1 MAAPK
6 PNGDAGQLA
15 ALPTTSDQRHSCC
28 DTGPETQLLRY
39 HSRDAAVP
47 HSSATLTLSCSIW
60 VTRSVAAS
68 TFGSSATDAACAGA
82 ARAASAWVRERGT
95 EIHFLYKNGKKNV
108 TPAESVSLFHEFK
121 NKYSNFIFI
130 STDGS
135 QKDGKTGAGLTSF
148 DFNKSNRLHDLHS
161 IFTAELQGIL
171 SAIHHIIKENI
182 DRGMIC
188 SDSSSS
194 LLAIASIQN
203 SAHPLV
209 CKIKNLLRRINS
221 TKQVEFFWIPGH
233 CGIRGNEAADQL
245 AKHSL
250 TLPPS
255 LTNPT
260 ILPFYQPS

>member
-1 MAAPK
+1 MEMFNIASFRTF
-6 PNGDAGQLA
+6 
-15 ALPTTSDQRHSCC
+15 PTPS
-28 DTGPETQLLRY
+28 LRPY
-39 HSRDAAVP
+39 WLDP
-47 HSSATLTLSCSIW
+47 TPTL
-60 VTRSVAAS
+60 
-68 TFGSSATDAACAGA
+68 
-82 ARAASAWVRERGT
+82 
-95 EIHFLYKNGKKNV
+95 HFLYKDGKKNV

-121 NKYSNFIFI
+121 NKYSNFTFI
-130 STDGS
+130 YTDGS

-171 SAIHHIIKENI
+171 SAIHHIIKENM

-221 TKQVEFFWIPGH
+221 TKQVEFLWIPGH

-250 TLPPS
+250 TLPPRNH
-255 LTNPT
+255 LGIYPAPYKTYLIIFMLDIKN
-260 ILPFYQPS
+260 FYKKIGTCFNIFIFTQSNQHLNNFKRETKTRVKKK